1 MSKVNGNNVGIY
13 VDNVLIGCLTSNN
26 VDLAVELID
35 ATCKDNDGARAV
47 LPGGVSGSVPFSGI
61 FETTSTYGLD
71 ELVALLLAKTRVG
84 VKQAVSGSG
93 GLYIQGYAYITGLS
107 WTGELNASST
117 FSGTFEF
124 DGAITQ
130 GTAT

>member
-1 MSKVNGNNVGIY
+1 MSKVNGNYVGIY

-35 ATCKDNDGARAV
+35 ATCKDNNGARAV

-71 ELVALLLAKTRVG
+71 ELVSLLLAKTRVG
-84 VKQAVSGSG
+84 IKQAVAGAG
-93 GLYIQGYAYITGLS
+93 GLYVQGYAYITGLS
-107 WTGELNASST
+107 WAGELNAAST

-130 GTAT
+130 GVAT